1 MNSYRNVFETSL
13 SPQTTP
19 EYAPGPTMTFKVPSP
34 TSSDDDSELDLESQ
48 QGVTA
53 PLSPLASK
61 SLAPKQRPA
70 PDYTAIPTPSHLVEK
85 ARQKALMHQPKTGS
99 NLRNASRLS
108 SSTAGSDPVEEQSKA
123 EDSAE
128 CEKIYQDF
136 LDTHSNSFQGFIKG
150 VSPKVVAL
158 MNATWT
164 EQDNIAAEKAFASG
178 MEDFDE
184 AEAEDRITGELEAWK
199 AAQIAGAAA

>member
-1 MNSYRNVFETSL
+1 MSSPRNVFETSL

-19 EYAPGPTMTFKVPSP
+19 DYAPGPTMTFKVPSP

-48 QGVTA
+48 QGVAA
-53 PLSPLASK
+53 PVSPLASK
-61 SLAPKQRPA
+61 SLAPQQRPA
-70 PDYTAIPTPSHLVEK
+70 ANYTAMPTPSHLVEK

-99 NLRNASRLS
+99 SLRNASRLS
-108 SSTAGSDPVEEQSKA
+108 SFTAGSDPVEEQSKA

-128 CEKIYQDF
+128 CEQIYQDF
-136 LDTHSNSFQGFIKG
+136 LNTHSNSYQEFIKG
-150 VSPKVVAL
+150 VSPKVQAL
-158 MNATWT
+158 INATWT

-178 MEDFDE
+178 MENFDE
-184 AEAEDRITGELEAWK
+184 AEAEAWINGELEAWK